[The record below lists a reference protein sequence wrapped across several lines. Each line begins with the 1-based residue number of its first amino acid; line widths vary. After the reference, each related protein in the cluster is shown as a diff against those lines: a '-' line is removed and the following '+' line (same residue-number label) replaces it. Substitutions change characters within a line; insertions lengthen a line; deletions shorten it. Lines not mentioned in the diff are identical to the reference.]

1 MLHNSFCRFAL
12 LLHFTVSALS
22 PHGEY
27 ITYTYCD
34 LASDELL
41 WSIKSV
47 ASFVH
52 LALVLVDFLKT
63 GSTNVIC
70 GGAKCDTKMYRFGN
84 GLAQQCCSL
93 SRMWREED
101 TKALLC

>member
-1 MLHNSFCRFAL
+1 MLRNSFCRFAL
-12 LLHFTVSALS
+12 LLHFAVSALS

-27 ITYTYCD
+27 MTYTYCD

-52 LALVLVDFLKT
+52 LALGSRRFSQDWLYERQCLVERNAIPRCTDSEMALPTVL
-63 GSTNVIC
+63 
-70 GGAKCDTKMYRFGN
+70 
-84 GLAQQCCSL
+84 
-93 SRMWREED
+93 
-101 TKALLC
+101 